1 MRAGRSFLAVALVAC
16 ASSSGSL
23 THPDAGTSPRGSTG
37 EDAGSS
43 QGAPSRTGTPKGQ
56 LDAAAV
62 AHDGALA
69 TFGSPF
75 TGGFYNLGPVDY
87 AETEW
92 HNACAPATK
101 YPVAVQAVE
110 GSLLA
115 GLWGDIPNVAGYC
128 DTCIQVTTGKGK
140 SAVLRVVTYGDTTPN
155 SLDTS
160 QSAYDQLSSGEY
172 PREMT
177 WELVECPDTGP
188 ILYEFQTASSEWW
201 TSLWVRNARVPLA
214 SVEVESPNHP
224 TWAPLT
230 RGSDGSLTD
239 ASGFGQGSFTIRSTG
254 VDGQV
259 VTETFSWPSA
269 GIGGAFLTGAGNFK

>member
-1 MRAGRSFLAVALVAC
+1 
-16 ASSSGSL
+16 
-23 THPDAGTSPRGSTG
+23 
-37 EDAGSS
+37 
-43 QGAPSRTGTPKGQ
+43 
-56 LDAAAV
+56 
-62 AHDGALA
+62 
-69 TFGSPF
+69 
-75 TGGFYNLGPVDY
+75 
-87 AETEW
+87 
-92 HNACAPATK
+92 
-101 YPVAVQAVE
+101 
-110 GSLLA
+110 
-115 GLWGDIPNVAGYC
+115 
-128 DTCIQVTTGKGK
+128 
-140 SAVLRVVTYGDTTPN
+140 
-155 SLDTS
+155 
-160 QSAYDQLSSGEY
+160 
-172 PREMT
+172 MT

>member
-1 MRAGRSFLAVALVAC
+1 MRACPIFLAVALVGC
-16 ASSSGSL
+16 GSSSGSL
-23 THPDAGTSPRGSTG
+23 THSDAGTSGTSSRADPGTSHSDASHMGTAKGRSG
-37 EDAGSS
+37 EAG
-43 QGAPSRTGTPKGQ
+43 
-56 LDAAAV
+56 V
-62 AHDGALA
+62 ATSA
-69 TFGSPF
+69 TFGSPYL
-75 TGGFYNLGPVDY
+75 GGVYNLGPVDY

-101 YPVAVQAVE
+101 YPAAVQAAE

-115 GLWGDIPNVAGYC
+115 GLWGNIPNVAGFC
-128 DTCIQVTTGKGK
+128 DSCIQVTTAKGK

-172 PREMT
+172 PRDMT
-177 WELVECPDTGP
+177 WEFVKCADTGP
-188 ILYEFQTASSEWW
+188 ILYEFQTESSEWW
-201 TSLWVRNARVPLA
+201 TSLWVRNARVPLV
-214 SVEVESPNHP
+214 SVEVESPNHT

-239 ASGFGQGSFTIRSTG
+239 ASGFGQGPFTIRSTG

-259 VTETFSWPSA
+259 VTDMFSWPSA
-269 GIGGAFLTGAGNFK
+269 GIGGAFLTSAGNFK